1 MFAILCQTLFT
12 LSPVDA
18 PVRFGVALPAA
29 ALEKGISL
37 RTGTALSVRELP
49 LRTRDGFV
57 FVEIAAIP
65 ASRRITIDQGG
76 PQAPAAFER
85 IEGVPTD
92 SLATS
97 SDRVESTQWRY
108 VDGTI
113 DERRVHEFLV
123 DADFGGDRFH
133 AGEAKTVDCEGL
145 RSRWGAVL
153 QLPRAFHERVG
164 FLPAAGPLARSV
176 REHLCAVAHAMRELP
191 SARGEGDYARS
202 GGIVTNLEFDTTLAM
217 LRLGLALNDAE
228 LLGRAR
234 RSALHL
240 CDIDLDA
247 RTGLPFQHGVDHRSS
262 APEPGHVWLQGLLW
276 AGAVFAD
283 DRMLVTSQRIARAL
297 AALPAAAEG
306 EAERARDYAWPLREL
321 EAYLSLRD
329 DPVVAAAADSMAAA
343 IAARY
348 RPDLRT
354 FCFGEGAFVEGDG
367 YFERAWLTGGVVVP
381 ALRAYLERRPDRE
394 LQRALD
400 DTTAALMDR
409 IGQGRGGIPTHWR
422 TLRGSVFAEHR
433 AEHDPK
439 AFLMLECA
447 PRKELARLLQRAHVQ
462 RGLSETPSFDD
473 PDLATSFSMIARCE
487 WVYR

>member
-1 MFAILCQTLFT
+1 MLAIVCQTLFT
-12 LSPVDA
+12 LCPIDA
-18 PVRFGVALPAA
+18 PVRFGVALPAV
-29 ALEKGISL
+29 ALEKGLSL
-37 RTGTALSVRELP
+37 RTGAALSVRELP
-49 LRTRDGFV
+49 LRTQDGLV

-65 ASRRITIDQGG
+65 RGRRITIDQGG
-76 PQAPAAFER
+76 ALAPVAVER
-85 IEGVPTD
+85 SEGSSADPF
-92 SLATS
+92 ATS
-97 SDRVESTQWRY
+97 SERVESTQWRY
-108 VDGTI
+108 ADGTV

-123 DADFGGDRFH
+123 DADFGGDRFYT
-133 AGEAKTVDCEGL
+133 GEAKTVDCEGL
-145 RSRWGAVL
+145 RSRWVAL
-153 QLPRAFHERVG
+153 AQLPRAFHERAG
-164 FLPAAGPLARSV
+164 LLPAAGTLARSV
-176 REHLCAVAHAMRELP
+176 REHLRAVAHAMQDLP

-202 GGIVTNLEFDTTLAM
+202 GGIVTNLEFDTTLAL
-217 LRLGLALNDAE
+217 LRLGLALGDVE
-228 LLGRAR
+228 LLHRAR

-247 RTGLPFQHGVDHRSS
+247 RTGLPFQHGVDHRSA

-276 AGAVFAD
+276 ASAVFAD
-283 DRMLVTSQRIARAL
+283 DRMLVAAQRIARAL
-297 AALPAAAEG
+297 AALPTAAEG
-306 EAERARDYAWPLREL
+306 EAERARDFAWPLREL
-321 EAYLSLRD
+321 EAYLALRD

-381 ALRAYLERRPDRE
+381 ALRAHLQRRPDRE

-400 DTTAALMDR
+400 EATQALMDR

-422 TLRGSVFAEHR
+422 ALRGSVFAEHR

-462 RGLSETPSFDD
+462 RGLSETPSLDD